1 VPARGIHLPERTQ
14 TMMRDIVRYA
24 LPFGPLGTLT
34 HGLVVRRTLDEIFSF
49 RRRRIEEIFA

>member
-1 VPARGIHLPERTQ
+1 
-14 TMMRDIVRYA
+14 MMRDIVRYA